1 MTPPRQQSGTPPVSP
16 PAPPSGTPKRQRRVK
31 QSRFEHGLI
40 RPVFRTAF
48 RCFEAGLKIT
58 GLHARGRR
66 NAADTQL
73 NRFDIALEGLPP
85 AFDGYTIL
93 HMSDLHADGPIDLET
108 SIERVLDGVEVDLC
122 ALTGDYRYRLSGRHE
137 DAAAPMA
144 RIIRHVRARDGIFG
158 IMGNHD
164 LGTMIAPLENAGIRM
179 LVNDHVILRRG
190 DDEVQLIG
198 LDDVHAYQPP
208 EDAAAA
214 LAAMPDGFRILLQH
228 SPELLDEAAAGN
240 VSLYLS
246 GHTHGGQ
253 ICLPG
258 GIPVMTNIR
267 TPRRYARGLWKHGDM
282 IGYTTAGVG
291 VSVMPLRFFSK
302 GEVAVITL
310 RRA

>member
-1 MTPPRQQSGTPPVSP
+1 MAPSGPQQGTPPN
-16 PAPPSGTPKRQRRVK
+16 APKRQRRVK
-31 QSRFEHGLI
+31 QSTFEHGLV
-40 RPVFRTAF
+40 RPVFRAAF
-48 RCFEAGLKIT
+48 RGLEAGLKLT

-73 NRFDIALEGLPP
+73 NRFDVALDGLPA

-93 HMSDLHADGPIDLET
+93 HMSDLHADGPIDLE
-108 SIERVLDGVEVDLC
+108 SSVGRILDGVETDLC
-122 ALTGDYRYRLSGRHE
+122 VLTGDYRYRLSGRHE

-144 RIIRHVRARDGIFG
+144 RILRHVRARDGVYG

-164 LGTMIAPLENAGIRM
+164 LGTMIEPLKNAGIRM
-179 LVNDHVILRRG
+179 LVNDHVMLRRG
-190 DDEVQLIG
+190 GDEIQLVG
-198 LDDVHAYQPP
+198 LDDVHAYQPA
-208 EDAAAA
+208 EEAAAA

-228 SPELLDEAAAGN
+228 SPELLDEAAAAS
-240 VSLYLS
+240 VALYLC

-258 GIPVMTNIR
+258 GIPLMTNIR
-267 TPRRYARGLWKHGDM
+267 TPRRYASGLWKHGDM
-282 IGYTTAGVG
+282 TGYTSVGVG

>member
-1 MTPPRQQSGTPPVSP
+1 MVSP
-16 PAPPSGTPKRQRRVK
+16 GPAPDSRSGAPKRQRRVK
-31 QSRFEHGLI
+31 QSKFEHQLV
-40 RPVFRTAF
+40 RPVFRAVF
-48 RCFEAGLKIT
+48 RGIETGLRVT

-73 NRFDIALEGLPP
+73 NRFDVPLKDQPP

-93 HMSDLHADGPIDLET
+93 HMSDLHADGPLDLE
-108 SIERVLDGVEVDLC
+108 SSVSRVLDGVEVDLC

-144 RIIRHVRARDGIFG
+144 RILRHVRARDGVYG

-164 LGTMIAPLENAGIRM
+164 LGTMIEPLENAGIRM

-190 DDEVQLIG
+190 DDEVQLVG

-208 EDAAAA
+208 DEAAAA
-214 LAAMPDGFRILLQH
+214 LAAMPGGFRILLQH
-228 SPELLDEAAAGN
+228 SPELLDEAAAAN
-240 VSLYLS
+240 VSLYLC

-267 TPRRYARGLWKHGDM
+267 TPRRYASGLWQHGEM
-282 IGYTTAGVG
+282 TGYTTAGVG
-291 VSVMPLRFFSK
+291 VSVMPLRFFSR

-310 RRA
+310 RRAS